1 MDVDKIYELIN
12 ELKKQKEGLMLEFFQ
27 YIKHYNLIKNKEYLI
42 SITPESYKQ
51 SNNGKDYYDLF
62 FEINSGLDFSSDFVL
77 KDAIEVFL
85 KVVKKVEREK
95 IIVET
100 FF

>member
-1 MDVDKIYELIN
+1 MDFEKTYELIY
-12 ELKKQKEGLMLEFFQ
+12 ELKKQKQKLMIEFFQ

-62 FEINSGLDFSSDFVL
+62 FEINSGLDFISDFTI
-77 KDAIEVFL
+77 KDAIKIYL
-85 KVVKKVEREK
+85 KCIKKVEREK
-95 IIVET
+95 LIIET